1 MNRRI
6 LAVSLIVCT
15 VISLFSFKVFGTSDV
30 KTFERVDFI
39 SGIVNANELNLRN
52 GPSMDSEIIGTFKR
66 HKWVNVLAEIGDWY
80 AVFDPESGKVGC
92 VAKKYLIR
100 SDSVPQQKVTP
111 QQPAK
116 TPAKTPA
123 ATPVPTKTAT
133 PTPAPEQPQTTDLS
147 QNEKLLLDLINKER
161 AKNNIP
167 ALQPDPELMKIARI
181 KAKDMVDNN
190 YFSHYSP
197 TYGSPFDM
205 MRQFGISFKAAAE
218 NIAGNS
224 TVQGAVNSWMGSQG
238 HRANILNSSYN
249 YTGIGIAESNKYGY
263 VFVQM
268 FIKK

>member
-92 VAKKYLIR
+92 VAKQYLIR

-116 TPAKTPA
+116 TPQRLLPQPLFRQNGYTY
-123 ATPVPTKTAT
+123 TCS
-133 PTPAPEQPQTTDLS
+133 EQPQTTDLS
-147 QNEKLLLDLINKER
+147 QNEKLLLTL
-161 AKNNIP
+161 
-167 ALQPDPELMKIARI
+167 
-181 KAKDMVDNN
+181 
-190 YFSHYSP
+190 
-197 TYGSPFDM
+197 
-205 MRQFGISFKAAAE
+205 
-218 NIAGNS
+218 
-224 TVQGAVNSWMGSQG
+224 
-238 HRANILNSSYN
+238 
-249 YTGIGIAESNKYGY
+249 
-263 VFVQM
+263 
-268 FIKK
+268 